1 MSKPE
6 KPKTKKQKSQRP
18 LTNRERKLFE
28 LVAKGKTITDAALE
42 AGYSEKFPGQAGSRA
57 FANIKEK
64 APGLFDRHG
73 LDDDAFVEKCIKP
86 ALFAT
91 EVKVFRSE
99 DEIVYSKPLIAW
111 GPRVSMNRL
120 VAEMKGLVVKEQD
133 TPGAQIRVVVINQA
147 NRPPRIINTQPI
159 AQVPGLGAPK
169 GEA

>member
-1 MSKPE
+1 MKKAPKSKL
-6 KPKTKKQKSQRP
+6 PKQQRP

-28 LVAKGKTITDAALE
+28 AVAKGKTITDAALE

-57 FANIKEK
+57 LANIKEK
-64 APGLFDRHG
+64 AIGLFERHG
-73 LDDDAFVEKCIKP
+73 LDDDTFVEKCIKP

-120 VAEMKGLVVKEQD
+120 VAEMKGMVIKEQESNA
-133 TPGAQIRVVVINQA
+133 AQIRVVVINQA
-147 NRPPRIINTQPI
+147 NRPPRVINTQPI